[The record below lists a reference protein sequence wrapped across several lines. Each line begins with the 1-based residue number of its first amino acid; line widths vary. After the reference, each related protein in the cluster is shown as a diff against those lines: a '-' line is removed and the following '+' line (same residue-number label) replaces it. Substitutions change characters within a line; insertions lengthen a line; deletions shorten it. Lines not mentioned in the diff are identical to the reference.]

1 MSLTVSQLME
11 LPCLRRAKVIAGHN
25 SLSRIVTCVS
35 VLEYSTPTEIQK
47 QFYDSIEFWGSEL
60 VLTGFC
66 SIADDIEAQCTN
78 IRKMAEAGEVGMILY
93 YVGIIMPRVDPK
105 LIELANE
112 LDFVLICM
120 PENEPSLRY
129 SEVIHEVMDA
139 IIRDQLNNPTFTVDL
154 LEQMS
159 KLPRSQQTVKTIL
172 RITSDRLRAS
182 AVITDAE
189 YRVLSEASWP
199 RNRSPFFD
207 DVKSIVQSH
216 PGNETCWELAYD
228 HPVWLYR
235 AEIHLDSSS
244 TMYLLAFSEGGRFE
258 PVLWKQA
265 VEGVRL
271 GMGLWGQ
278 NHDHID
284 LSELVRAIIQDEPI
298 KMRRLGDL
306 YHIDV
311 ESLSDMW
318 ILSSQDKEPVKRW
331 VEPVRKFLKQYTTIG
346 LCERYDNDI
355 LIFPTGSRT
364 LREAQ
369 EIAAALTEYC
379 VSQEIPAT
387 LTCCPA
393 LRKTS
398 DVKYAYEITHT
409 YLKDARSIFSK
420 RTYFTISE
428 IEFAKECREIAT
440 GGKDNTT
447 RYLSLL
453 DRIQAQREGEDIIRT
468 ISTYLLDKNSSV
480 TETASAL
487 FVHKN
492 TVKFRL
498 QKASDLLGFRVGD
511 VPHSKN
517 LFYAL
522 ALLRLL
528 SSPIPKSEN

>member
-1 MSLTVSQLME
+1 ME
-11 LPCLRRAKVIAGHN
+11 LPCLRRAKIVDGRS
-25 SLSRIVTCVS
+25 SLNRIVTCVS

-47 QFYDSIEFWGSEL
+47 QFYDCIEFWGSEL

-66 SIADDIEAQCTN
+66 SIADDVEAQCAN
-78 IRKMAEAGEVGMILY
+78 IRKMAEAGEVGMLLY
-93 YVGIIMPRVDPK
+93 YVGIIMPRIDPK
-105 LIELANE
+105 LIELADS

-139 IIRDQLNNPTFTVDL
+139 IIRDELNNPTFTVDL

-182 AVITDAE
+182 AVITGAD

-199 RNRSPFFD
+199 RNRSPFSD
-207 DVKSIVQSH
+207 DIKSIVEAH

-235 AEIHLDSSS
+235 AEIHPDSSG
-244 TMYLLAFSEGGRFE
+244 TMYLLVFSEGGRFE
-258 PVLWKQA
+258 SVLWKQA

-278 NHDHID
+278 KHDHID
-284 LSELVRAIIQDEPI
+284 LSELVRAIMQDEPI

-311 ESLSDMW
+311 ESMSDMW
-318 ILSSQDKEPVKRW
+318 ILSSQEQESVKRW
-331 VEPVRKFLKQYTTIG
+331 VEPVREFLKQYATIG
-346 LCERYDNDI
+346 LCERYENDI

-369 EIAAALTEYC
+369 EMANALVGYC
-379 VSQEIPAT
+379 ASQEISAT

-393 LRKTS
+393 LRNTS
-398 DVKYAYEITHT
+398 DVKRAYETNHSC
-409 YLKDARSIFSK
+409 LKDTRTIFPK
-420 RTYFTISE
+420 RPYFTISE
-428 IEFAKECREIAT
+428 IEFARECQEIAA
-440 GGKDNTT
+440 GGKDNIA
-447 RYLSLL
+447 RYTFLL
-453 DRIQAQREGEDIIRT
+453 DRIRAQREGGDIIHT
-468 ISTYLLDKNSSV
+468 MTSYLLDENSSI
-480 TETASAL
+480 TDTASAL

-511 VPHSKN
+511 IPQSKN
-517 LFYAL
+517 LMYAL

-528 SSPIPKSEN
+528 AFPISKSED